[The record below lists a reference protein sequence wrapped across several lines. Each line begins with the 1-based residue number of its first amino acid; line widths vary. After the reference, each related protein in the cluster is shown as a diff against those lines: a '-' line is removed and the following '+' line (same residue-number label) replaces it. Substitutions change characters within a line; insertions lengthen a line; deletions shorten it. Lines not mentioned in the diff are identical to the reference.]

1 MTVTELVRN
10 HVRKLLLA
18 PSLAEN
24 ARRRRARE
32 IVRAGYTVVQDVR
45 VSATGWELRDFL
57 TGAVIACGD
66 DFPAGLDAALANRYL
81 ARDLYTEIPGLE
93 LTTPGIPPSLS
104 RAIEEWVFA
113 PSTPDEEIAEFVG
126 WTPGRVRECL

>member
-1 MTVTELVRN
+1 MTDFVRH

-18 PSLAEN
+18 PALAEE

-32 IVRAGYTVVQDVR
+32 LVRAGRRVVQDVR

-57 TGAVIACGD
+57 DGAVIACGD
-66 DFPAGLDAALANRYL
+66 DFPAGLDAALAGRYL
-81 ARDLYTEIPGLE
+81 ARNLYAEIPGPDLA
-93 LTTPGIPPSLS
+93 TPGIPPSLS
-104 RAIEEWVFA
+104 HAIEEWVFA

-126 WTPGRVRECL
+126 WTPGEVRECL